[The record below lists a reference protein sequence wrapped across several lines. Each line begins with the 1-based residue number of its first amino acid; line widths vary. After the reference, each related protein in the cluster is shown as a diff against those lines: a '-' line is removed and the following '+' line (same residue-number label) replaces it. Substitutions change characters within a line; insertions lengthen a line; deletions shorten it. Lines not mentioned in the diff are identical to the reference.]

1 MPLPEIASRALT
13 NGQIPIRME
22 SFAKGILGGI
32 SRWVSVPDVEHGT
45 LCRALNLDPATYYFD
60 LSSSW
65 RGVGSNQ
72 AGYGGSGRMGRRRTG
87 YVFHARFTDP
97 VAKLAEVLPS
107 DKFRDIDPLNPSD
120 FFDLNHV

>member
-22 SFAKGILGGI
+22 SYPKGILAGI
-32 SRWVSVPDVEHGT
+32 SRWVSVPNIEHGT
-45 LCRALNLDPATYYFD
+45 LCAALNLDPATYYFE

-72 AGYGGSGRMGRRRTG
+72 SGAGGSGRMNRRRTG

-97 VAKLAEVLPS
+97 VAKLSEVLPS
-107 DKFRDIDPLNPSD
+107 DRFWDFDPLDYND
-120 FFDLNHV
+120 FMRLDRV